1 MARQEDFACGISI
14 REGGSDDQT
23 ARSVR
28 GLPEVFPFIICT
40 GIVYS
45 ILAIYMSSLGLTK
58 SQVGFLYTAGA
69 TAGVIGSPLWGM
81 LADRFGRKKILTLSM
96 AGFAFVFLGYA
107 ISSSYE
113 HLFVIQV
120 GEGLSWGAMGSAA
133 SALIADLV
141 SSEERGKAMG
151 IYNMTWNF
159 GWIVGPSMGGVLS
172 DHIGFTTTFII
183 CTGIT
188 LSGFILAVLFIP
200 ARPGHRGDV
209 SCRDSIVVILC
220 LYFRLLSIK
229 KNDSSTAFV

>member
-1 MARQEDFACGISI
+1 MITKRDLYVVCL
-14 REGGSDDQT
+14 T
-23 ARSVR
+23 
-28 GLPEVFPFIICT
+28 VFPFMICT

-45 ILAIYMSSLGLTK
+45 ILAIYMTSLGLTK

-69 TAGVIGSPLWGM
+69 TAGAIGSPLWGM

-107 ISSSYE
+107 LTSSYE
-113 HLFVIQV
+113 QLFVIQI

-141 SSEERGKAMG
+141 SAEERGKAMG

-188 LSGFILAVLFIP
+188 LTGFILAVLFIP
-200 ARPGHRGDV
+200 AKVRTDQVTDGM
-209 SCRDSIVVILC
+209 
-220 LYFRLLSIK
+220 
-229 KNDSSTAFV
+229 